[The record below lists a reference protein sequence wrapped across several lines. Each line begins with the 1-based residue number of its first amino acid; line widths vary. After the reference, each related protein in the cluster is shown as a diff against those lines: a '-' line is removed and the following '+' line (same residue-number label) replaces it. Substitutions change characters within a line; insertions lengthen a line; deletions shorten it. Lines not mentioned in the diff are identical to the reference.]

1 MLLLCTYPPIGFSC
15 CSWPHA
21 LESLEA
27 NSCLSKVL
35 SINRTCF
42 LGGEESLMKLWAACN
57 YVNKFVLPPAKLEAW
72 GLCEKC
78 CLPFCFLSCWDP
90 KGLSIS
96 EESTLLFVY
105 AANLPLNELKV
116 VRSQLLAF
124 SAADVNSYFS
134 WSSESSPRPE
144 MVGEFLTVWIG
155 GLFRVL

>member
-15 CSWPHA
+15 CSRPHA
-21 LESLEA
+21 LEPLEA

-35 SINRTCF
+35 SIKRTCF
-42 LGGEESLMKLWAACN
+42 LGGEESFMKLWAACN

-105 AANLPLNELKV
+105 ATN
-116 VRSQLLAF
+116 LAF